1 MGDETA
7 SKILFGVKKN
17 RELTA
22 AEILRDENLNK
33 KRLSE
38 RTIQRFLNKNGYK
51 CRRKRKKVK
60 MTSNKAADRLKFVK
74 FAKRSQSINLKNLNF
89 QMDVK

>member
-7 SKILFGVKKN
+7 SKILSEVKKN

-22 AEILRDENLNK
+22 AEISRDENLNK

-60 MTSNKAADRLKFVK
+60 MTSNQATDRLKF
-74 FAKRSQSINLKNLNF
+74 AKICKKITVN
-89 QMDVK
+89 